1 MLRSKIIP
9 AAMAAI
15 IAIGG
20 TAAAVSANAATENE
34 RQQEINAVLKAKTS
48 LTQAIAA
55 AERET
60 GGKAVETGLENQ
72 DGVMAYEVKIA
83 KGDTLQNVL
92 VDLASG
98 KVIKVTAADANHEGG
113 GENDEE

>member
-1 MLRSKIIP
+1 
-9 AAMAAI
+9 
-15 IAIGG
+15 
-20 TAAAVSANAATENE
+20 
-34 RQQEINAVLKAKTS
+34 
-48 LTQAIAA
+48 
-55 AERET
+55 
-60 GGKAVETGLENQ
+60 
-72 DGVMAYEVKIA
+72 MAYEVKIA